1 MTEDRTFTQTYL
13 STATATATKTE
24 HDTVSKTETETATA
38 TVTDTS
44 LYSCLAG
51 VSPFGCGYPPT
62 MLIAMA
68 FFYSARRA
76 TT

>member
-51 VSPFGCGYPPT
+51 VSSLRYQ
-62 MLIAMA
+62 AA
-68 FFYSARRA
+68 KQSADVSDSARRA